1 MKNTTARTLSSSRR
15 IHAGWALTVA
25 ASLSCCIWCIP
36 IARADVTAKVQ
47 PLAPTFRFDGWGTSL
62 CWFGNAVGR
71 WSEPQRSEIAD
82 LLFSPGGLG
91 LTVVRYNIGGGEVPG
106 HRHMPAFRQMDGF
119 QSASGEWN
127 WTADPGQRWFLQ
139 AAIQRGA
146 NILEAFSNSP
156 PYWMTV
162 SQCVSGNADGNAD
175 NLDPR
180 FQAAFADYLTEVTR
194 HFRADWGVSF
204 QTVDPFNEP
213 YTDYWKINGKQEGC
227 HFDRP
232 SQSALIKL
240 LRTRLDAADLRATGI
255 SAADETNFDR
265 TIGTIEAYD
274 RVTLASVSQINAHAY
289 ATDRRTELRQLAQ
302 RLGKPLVMSEV
313 DGAGGARHDHDAMAP
328 ALELADRVISDLKEL
343 QPAQWTFWQVV
354 EDEASQAAANKNWG
368 LIHADLQGKTQNY
381 KLTKKYYAMAGFTK
395 YIRPGQVIVPV
406 DDGNS
411 VAAFDARTGIL
422 VLVTRNATASDVR
435 VTYDLSAFTAMAGSA
450 VPHRTSATENLVQ
463 LPPVEIS
470 AKGFTAPAKAQS
482 LTTYELKGVAYPTKT
497 GSDQKIR

>member
-1 MKNTTARTLSSSRR
+1 
-15 IHAGWALTVA
+15 V
-25 ASLSCCIWCIP
+25 
-36 IARADVTAKVQ
+36 
-47 PLAPTFRFDGWGTSL
+47 FRFDGWGTSL

-91 LTVVRYNIGGGEVPG
+91 LTVVRYNIGGGEAPG
-106 HRHMPAFRQMDGF
+106 HRHMLAFRQMDGF

-127 WTADPGQRWFLQ
+127 WNADPGQRWFLQ

-162 SQCVSGNADGNAD
+162 SQCASGSADGNAD

-180 FQAAFADYLTEVTR
+180 FQTAFVDYLVEVTK
-194 HFRADWGVSF
+194 HFRDNWGVSF
-204 QTVDPFNEP
+204 QTLDPFNEP
-213 YTDYWKINGKQEGC
+213 YTDYWKLNGRQEGC
-227 HFDRP
+227 HFDRS

-240 LRTRLDAADLRATGI
+240 LRTRLDARGLRATRI

-265 TIGTIEAYD
+265 TIGTFDAYD
-274 RVTLASVSQINAHAY
+274 RETLACVAQINTHAY
-289 ATDRRTELRQLAQ
+289 ATERRTELRQLAQ
-302 RLGKPLVMSEV
+302 RLGKVLVMSEV
-313 DGAGGARHDHDAMAP
+313 DGAGGAGHDHDAMAP
-328 ALELADRVISDLKEL
+328 ALELADRIIGDLKEL
-343 QPAQWTFWQVV
+343 RPAQWVFWQAV
-354 EDEASQAAANKNWG
+354 EDKASQAAANKNWG
-368 LIHADLQGKTQNY
+368 LIHADLQGQAQTY
-381 KLTKKYYAMAGFTK
+381 TLTKKYYAMAGFTK

-411 VAAFDARTGIL
+411 IAAFDARSGTLI
-422 VLVTRNATASDVR
+422 LVTRNATAADVS

-450 VPHRTSATENLVQ
+450 VPHRTSATENLAQ

-497 GSDQKIR
+497 GSDQEIR